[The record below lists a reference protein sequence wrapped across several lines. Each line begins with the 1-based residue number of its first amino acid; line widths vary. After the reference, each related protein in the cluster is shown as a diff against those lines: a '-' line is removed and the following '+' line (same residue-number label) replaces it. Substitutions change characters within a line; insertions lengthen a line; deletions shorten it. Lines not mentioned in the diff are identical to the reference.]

1 LRKVDRWYRFAHSLH
16 GRGVPVLPKLISYA
30 VRFVFGCWIP
40 AQTEIGEGTVFGYGG
55 LGVVVHGDTVIGRG
69 CSIGQN
75 VTIGGGRG
83 GPSADGRSLPK
94 LGDNV
99 IVGAGAVILGAVEIG
114 DDAIVGANAVVVTDI
129 PPAMVFGGVP
139 ARPLRPRRENDID
152 AASVLGG

>member
-1 LRKVDRWYRFAHSLH
+1 LRKVDRWYRLAHDLQA
-16 GRGVPVLPKLISYA
+16 RGVPVVPKLISYA
-30 VRFVFGCWIP
+30 VRFIFGCWIP
-40 AQTEIGEGTVFGYGG
+40 PQTEIGEGTVFGYGG
-55 LGVVVHGDTVIGRG
+55 LGVVVHGDTRIGRG

-114 DDAIVGANAVVVTDI
+114 DDAIIGANAVVVTDV
-129 PPAMVFGGVP
+129 PASTVFGGVP
-139 ARPLRPRRENDID
+139 ARELRKRRENDID
-152 AASVLGG
+152 GASVLGG